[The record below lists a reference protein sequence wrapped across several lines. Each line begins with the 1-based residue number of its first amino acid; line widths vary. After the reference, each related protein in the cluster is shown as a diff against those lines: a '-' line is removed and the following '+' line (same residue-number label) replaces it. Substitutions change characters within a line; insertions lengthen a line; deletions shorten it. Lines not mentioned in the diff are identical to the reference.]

1 MVVKVGLTINISDNM
16 AFKLGSEMRS
26 YKGNMKNRF
35 NKDDAS
41 IPGTPVFRK
50 TLAKGIKAEAN
61 ADGSIFLDKSVK
73 PGSEEERAILI
84 HEMGHIVDM
93 KTGKLA
99 YTDKDITYMGET
111 HERKDG
117 MINYNGEWLP
127 EGDGSFPWEKH

>member
-1 MVVKVGLTINISDNM
+1 M

-26 YKGNMKNRF
+26 YKGNSTNRF

-61 ADGSIFLDKSVK
+61 ADGSIFLDKSVE

-93 KTGKLA
+93 KTGKLS
-99 YTDKDITYMGET
+99 YTDSNITYMGEE

>member
-1 MVVKVGLTINISDNM
+1 M

-26 YKGNMKNRF
+26 YKGNSKNRF

-50 TLAKGIKAEAN
+50 NLAEGIKGEAN
-61 ADGSIFLDKSVK
+61 ADGSIFIDKSV
-73 PGSEEERAILI
+73 PVGSEEERAILL

-93 KTGKLA
+93 KTGKLS
-99 YTDKDITYMGET
+99 YTDDSITWMGET
-111 HERKDG
+111 HERSRG
-117 MINYNGEWLP
+117 MINFNGEWMP

>member
-1 MVVKVGLTINISDNM
+1 MT
-16 AFKLGSEMRS
+16 FKLGSEMRS
-26 YKGNMKNRF
+26 YKGTNKNRF

-73 PGSEEERAILI
+73 PGSEEERAILV

-93 KTGKLA
+93 KTGKLS
-99 YTDKDITYMGET
+99 YTDNSITWMGESYDR
-111 HERKDG
+111 EKG
-117 MINYNGEWLP
+117 MINYNGEWMP
-127 EGDGSFPWEKH
+127 EGDGTFPWEKH

>member
-1 MVVKVGLTINISDNM
+1 M

-26 YKGNMKNRF
+26 YKGNNKNRF

-50 TLAKGIKAEAN
+50 KLAAGIKAEAN

-93 KTGKLA
+93 KTGKLS
-99 YTDKDITYMGET
+99 YTDNTITWMGET
-111 HERKDG
+111 HEREKG
-117 MINYNGEWLP
+117 MINYNGEWKP
-127 EGDGSFPWEKH
+127 EGDGSFPWEQH